1 MVLPKF
7 LWDSAF
13 VIPACPESFR
23 RCLHISPSLRDSHV
37 FDKFYLVLPA
47 HVFYLLFSDYSTPA
61 VTTKLIINKLMQI
74 IPGCEAI
81 RIDVVPMFIYSS
93 YEVIRHPNVQSR
105 SRIGHDIHGEN
116 ILYHRAIISERFR
129 ASRND
134 IQTEAKRANTRYLML
149 PSF

>member
-1 MVLPKF
+1 M
-7 LWDSAF
+7 
-13 VIPACPESFR
+13 
-23 RCLHISPSLRDSHV
+23 
-37 FDKFYLVLPA
+37 FDKFYLSLPA
-47 HVFYLLFSDYSTPA
+47 HILYLFFSDYSTPA
-61 VTTKLIINKLMQI
+61 VTTKLVINKFMQVI
-74 IPGCEAI
+74 SGCEAI

-134 IQTEAKRANTRYLML
+134 IHTKAERVFFLL
-149 PSF
+149 